1 MRQVFPQVVDRVTV
15 ADVYGVPRQ
24 RIATDSG
31 TRPVVGMCMV
41 QSIDGSTVVHG
52 NSLALSGPA
61 DREVLLGLR
70 QIADVV
76 LVGAATVREEGYGPP
91 AKPGLRVGVVSRTGN
106 VDLTTPLFTSG
117 AGFLVVPEG
126 AAVTNARD
134 IPIIRCGTDTVD
146 FKRALS
152 QIDGTFLQ
160 LEGGPLL
167 NAALVEAD
175 LVDEINVTISPNVV
189 GGVGPRLVHAA
200 RDVLQRYRI
209 ATVCEDDGFLF
220 LRYVR

>member
-1 MRQVFPQVVDRVTV
+1 MRQVFPRVVDDVSV
-15 ADVYGVPRQ
+15 ASAYGVPRQ
-24 RIATDSG
+24 RIATVWGS
-31 TRPVVGMCMV
+31 RPVVGMCMV

-70 QIADVV
+70 QLADVV
-76 LVGAATVREEGYGPP
+76 LVGASTVREEGYGPP

-117 AGFLVVPEG
+117 AGFLVVPESAPVADHASIHVVRSG
-126 AAVTNARD
+126 S
-134 IPIIRCGTDTVD
+134 DTVD
-146 FKRALS
+146 LPRALS

-160 LEGGPLL
+160 LEGGSRL
-167 NAALVEAD
+167 NAAMIDAD

-189 GGVGPRLVHAA
+189 GGDGPRLVQSS
-200 RDVLQRYRI
+200 RDVVQRYRL
-209 ATVCEDDGFLF
+209 AHVCEDDGFLF

>member
-1 MRQVFPQVVDRVTV
+1 MRQVLPQVVDNVSVTTLY
-15 ADVYGVPRQ
+15 DVPRQ
-24 RIATDSG
+24 RIATAWGS
-31 TRPVVGMCMV
+31 RPVVGMCMV

-61 DREVLLGLR
+61 DREVMLGLR

-91 AKPGLRVGVVSRTGN
+91 AKSGLRVGVVSRTGN

-117 AGFLVVPEG
+117 AGFLVVPESAPVAQHPG
-126 AAVTNARD
+126 VNIVRSGIDAVD
-134 IPIIRCGTDTVD
+134 LPH
-146 FKRALS
+146 ALS
-152 QIDGTFLQ
+152 HIDGTFLQ
-160 LEGGPLL
+160 LEGGSLL
-167 NAALVEAD
+167 NAAMIEAD

-189 GGVGPRLVHAA
+189 GGDGPRLVQSS
-200 RDVLQRYRI
+200 RDVLQRYRLSH
-209 ATVCEDDGFLF
+209 VCEDDGFLF